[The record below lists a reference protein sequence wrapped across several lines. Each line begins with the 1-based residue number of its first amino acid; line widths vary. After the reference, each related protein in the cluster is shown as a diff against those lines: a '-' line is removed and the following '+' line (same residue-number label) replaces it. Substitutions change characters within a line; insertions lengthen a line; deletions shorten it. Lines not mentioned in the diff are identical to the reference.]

1 MYVSKQEPSWWTE
14 FIPGDNQ
21 GEMITDPD
29 VADRIHQNLEYLT
42 SDVMVSG
49 L

>member
-29 VADRIHQNLEYLT
+29 VAERIHQNLEYLT